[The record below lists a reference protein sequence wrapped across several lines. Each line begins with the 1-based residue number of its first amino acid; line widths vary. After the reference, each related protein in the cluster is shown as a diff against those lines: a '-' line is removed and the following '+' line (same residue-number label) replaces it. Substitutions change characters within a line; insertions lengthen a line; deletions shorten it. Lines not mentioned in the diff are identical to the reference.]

1 MARVQPIRPRDW
13 PPGMMEAMAA
23 ALRPDDATHPPVPRD
38 PSSPKGLNAM
48 GVMAHHPAV
57 TLAFNHLISHALYY
71 TTITPR
77 QRELLVLRV
86 AHRRD
91 STYEWAQHV
100 YQGTKSGLTADEVAR
115 VRRGPEAEGWS
126 TTDRALLSAADE
138 LVADAKIG
146 DATYKAL
153 SGELDTQQMMDV
165 VFTIGAYEAFAMFL
179 RTFEVDV
186 DDDLQPFC

>member
-1 MARVQPIRPRDW
+1 
-13 PPGMMEAMAA
+13 
-23 ALRPDDATHPPVPRD
+23 
-38 PSSPKGLNAM
+38 M

-71 TTITPR
+71 TTIT
-77 QRELLVLRV
+77 RV
-86 AHRRD
+86 SESFSSSGWPTCVIPLTNGP
-91 STYEWAQHV
+91 STSTRGPNRA
-100 YQGTKSGLTADEVAR
+100 SLADEVAR
-115 VRRGPEAEGWS
+115 VRHGPEAEGWS